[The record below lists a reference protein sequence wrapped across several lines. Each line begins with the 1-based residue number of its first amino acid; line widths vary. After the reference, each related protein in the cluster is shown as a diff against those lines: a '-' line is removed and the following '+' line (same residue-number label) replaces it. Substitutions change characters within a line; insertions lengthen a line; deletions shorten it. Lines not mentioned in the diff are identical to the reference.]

1 MTSSKPKKEKEKQ
14 RRFAKLFLD
23 IWEDPDFQALNV
35 DAQHLFF
42 MLLSSK
48 QRTNAGVLPYTPGR
62 FTRNAADL
70 DRAIFD
76 DAVTALEAARF
87 IVVDR
92 ESQEILIRSFVRNDE
107 GIKQPNMAT
116 NIGRTI
122 GSIFSEEILDALFT
136 ELARYMST
144 RPELPGWESLRNE
157 VTHGQWQTISLRAQ
171 MIQQTGEI
179 DPDEGERGP
188 ENLLE
193 YEQEMS
199 ATVAY

>member
-1 MTSSKPKKEKEKQ
+1 MTSNKPKKEKEKQ

-42 MLLSSK
+42 MFLSSK

-70 DRAIFD
+70 DRAVFD
-76 DAVTALEAARF
+76 DAVTALEEARF

-136 ELARYMST
+136 ELARYMATS
-144 RPELPGWESLRNE
+144 PELQGWESLRNE
-157 VTHGQWQTISLRAQ
+157 VTPGQWQAISTRAQ
-171 MIQQTGEI
+171 RIQQTGEI

-193 YEQEMS
+193 HEQEMS